1 MIDRATV
8 DRILEA
14 TRIEEV
20 IGDFVSLKRRG
31 ANYLGLCP
39 FHQDKNP
46 SLSVSSTKQIFKCFA
61 CGKAG
66 TAVSFIMEHEKLSYP
81 EALKYLAKKYG
92 IEVVEKEQTPEEI
105 AARMKGESLLIVNEY
120 AQKHYQQ
127 LLWDPARTHLVGL
140 SYFKERKFTDDTIR
154 KFGLGFAPAGGK
166 SFAATALED
175 GYKEE
180 YLVDSGLCIK
190 RDDGSLSDRFY
201 DRVMFPIH
209 SLSGRVIAFGGRI
222 LTSDKSKAKY
232 INSPETEVYVKNRS
246 LYGIY
251 FAKTAIAN
259 KDCCLLVE
267 GYTDVISMH
276 QAGIENV
283 VASSGTSLTVG
294 QISLI
299 KRFTDKIIVIY
310 DGDAAGIKA
319 SIRGIDMILQQGM
332 KVEVVLLPPEDD
344 PDSFAKA
351 HDREEI
357 EEFIAKNKCDF
368 ITFKTN
374 LLLEE
379 IDNNP
384 IRKAQ
389 LINDIIESVSMIP
402 DQIERNVYVAQVSA
416 RFDIKEDAVFQK
428 IRQLRSRRASQE
440 QARNRVMQS
449 GAAVPPGE
457 DYEPLPA
464 GYEENVPG
472 GTVDTAPQP
481 LTDAFLA
488 VNEKEIVYYL
498 LKFGEYPL
506 HTDDSLRYDR
516 TAKPADV
523 PTVAEYIRKS
533 LEEDD
538 LQFENPVFK
547 KLFDE
552 YYSRP
557 REENED
563 CEVAQGKLITYFSNH
578 PDQNVSAVMMNV
590 ICDDYPLT
598 VKVYRESLTPEEQLL
613 GKNVPRAVI
622 AYRIKVIDRLCA
634 ATVKEVDSAFKRG
647 DGEACK
653 EKMRLLSA
661 LNTVK
666 NNLSKELN
674 RL

>member
-8 DRILEA
+8 DRILDA

-105 AARMKGESLLIVNEY
+105 AARLKGESLLIVNEY
-120 AQKHYQQ
+120 AQKYYQQ

-140 SYFKERKFTDDTIR
+140 SYFKERKFSDDTIR

-166 SFAATALED
+166 SFAATALEE

-351 HDREEI
+351 HSREEI
-357 EEFIAKNKCDF
+357 EEFIASNKCDF

-402 DQIERNVYVAQVSA
+402 DQIERNVYVGQVAS

-428 IRQLRSRRASQE
+428 IRQLRSRRNSQE
-440 QARNRVMQS
+440 QARNRVMQP
-449 GAAVPPGE
+449 GPAVSLPG

-464 GYEENVPG
+464 GYEDSAA
-472 GTVDTAPQP
+472 VDAVESAPKP
-481 LTDAFLA
+481 LTDAYLA

-516 TAKPADV
+516 TAKAADV
-523 PTVAEYIRKS
+523 PTVAEYIHKS

-538 LQFENPVFK
+538 LQFENPVYK
-547 KLFDE
+547 KIYGE
-552 YYSRP
+552 YFSRP
-557 REENED
+557 RETEED
-563 CEVAQGKLITYFSNH
+563 CEVAQGKIIRYFSTH
-578 PDQNVSAVMMNV
+578 PDQDVSATMMDV
-590 ICDDYPLT
+590 ICDNYPLT
-598 VKVYRESLTPEEQLL
+598 VKVYRDSLTPEEQML

-634 ATVKEVDSAFKRG
+634 STVKEVDAAFKSG
-647 DGEACK
+647 DGESCK
-653 EKMRLLSA
+653 EKMRFLAA

-666 NNLSKELN
+666 NNLTKELN